1 MSDLFNCDF
10 STDPPV
16 DSAGHSIT
24 VNGTP
29 VISGGTITYESSGA
43 DTEYIFWIDDGYED
57 KDIKITWTNV
67 DINNL
72 PDGDSVHLF
81 VQGNILEFSGTL
93 FVVQADKGAGGNP
106 DTIGVSSFAPGGTS
120 YLTDFYVSDFGTPH
134 TYVLTRESLIYSLT
148 EDGAPCKKHL
158 SAADG
163 KSFAG
168 VIGQSTS
175 GIVQPVGTAFSMSYD
190 ALQIEELAATYTVT
204 YDGNG
209 NTGGS
214 VPTDENTYEEDEE
227 VTVLGNTGNL
237 VKTGYVFVS
246 WNTTAD
252 GSGTDY
258 APAATFSITSNTTLY
273 AQWAESGD
281 KIQLKNISL
290 IKPALEKISLTT
302 PCLIKSK

>member
-10 STDPPV
+10 SSDPPV

-29 VISGGTITYESSGA
+29 VISGGTITYESNGA
-43 DTEYIFWIDDGYED
+43 DIECIFWVDDGYED

-72 PDGDSVHLF
+72 TEGDNVILF
-81 VQGNILEFSGTL
+81 LQGNILELTGVLLDVAVYEGSGGDEL
-93 FVVQADKGAGGNP
+93 HVGQLN
-106 DTIGVSSFAPGGTS
+106 IGGTNYWTS
-120 YLTDFYVSDFGTPH
+120 FLIPNLGTPS
-134 TYVLTRESLIYSLT
+134 TYVLTRESLVYSLT
-148 EDGAPCKKHL
+148 ADGIPCEKIL
-158 SAADG
+158 SGADG
-163 KSFAG
+163 KSFSG
-168 VIGQSTS
+168 VIGQSAS

-214 VPTDENTYEEDEE
+214 VPVDGSSPYDENDT
-227 VTVLGNTGNL
+227 VTVLGNTGSL
-237 VKTGYVFVS
+237 VKTGYTFDG
-246 WNTTAD
+246 WNTAAD

-258 APAATFSITSNTTLY
+258 APAATFQMPASNTTLY
-273 AQWAESGD
+273 AQWAAVPLQKSFCR
-281 KIQLKNISL
+281 KS
-290 IKPALEKISLTT
+290 EKIFQRGF
-302 PCLIKSK
+302 